1 MKVAAVVPFKCFTRG
16 KNRLRARYADSEVE
30 QILHALLLDVLGA
43 LGCAREVDHLAV
55 LTDDEAVARV
65 ARAAG
70 ADVCLRTPDPG
81 LNEAIELAAAE
92 LEAAGYEALLV
103 VLGDLPLLRGA
114 DVDEVVKVGEQH
126 EIVLVPSSDGG
137 TALLLLRPPRRIPPR
152 FGPNSASRHA
162 EAARKAE
169 LRAFEPDSPEEIC
182 RVDLDT
188 PEDAERILASGIPCR
203 TRDVL
208 LKLAR

>member
-1 MKVAAVVPFKCFTRG
+1 MKVAAVVPFKSFTRG
-16 KNRLRARYADSEVE
+16 KNRLRVRYSDSEME

-43 LGCAREVDHLAV
+43 LGCAHEVDYLAV

-70 ADVCLRTPDPG
+70 ADVRLRTPDPG
-81 LNEAIELAAAE
+81 LNEAIELAAKE
-92 LEAAGYEALLV
+92 LEADGYEALLV

-114 DVDEVVKVGEQH
+114 DIDEVVKAGEQH

-137 TALLLLRPPRRIPPR
+137 TALLLLRPPRRIPLR

-162 EAARKAE
+162 EVAGKAK
-169 LRAFEPDSPEEIC
+169 LRACELDSPEEIC

-188 PEDAERILASGIPCR
+188 LEDAERILTSGIPCR

-208 LKLAR
+208 QRLAR